1 MADKKEKPT
10 EEIKEE
16 PKKITTKKTKT
27 TKTNTT
33 KQADQKVTQ
42 EESTETKQKTAR
54 STTKKS
60 TTSTTPKK
68 KTSTNTSTS
77 KTSSANKKN
86 STTKKNTSA
95 KTTTAKSTTKKT
107 SNKSGT
113 KTNNKSATSK
123 KSSTGKTT
131 KSAGNNDTKKIEKS
145 KTTKKAKKTDDK
157 IQKIIAEQLENVDK
171 IEEIK
176 DIPIKEKKKKKTNQ
190 IDEKKISQQIE
201 KANKMPKDA
210 KREIYKNMFTN
221 ILIGIFVT
229 LYFVALGFGFI
240 NVESV
245 AYITDLKVF
254 SVATLAITIV
264 LFEYSYNKDSGK
276 FALIGIEMLFVAII
290 TLVLLYTYI
299 LYQDKYLLMACIAS
313 CIAVIYYLI
322 KSISIY
328 LRDKSNWKKSV
339 SDVKELIS
347 EE

>member
-1 MADKKEKPT
+1 
-10 EEIKEE
+10 
-16 PKKITTKKTKT
+16 
-27 TKTNTT
+27 
-33 KQADQKVTQ
+33 
-42 EESTETKQKTAR
+42 
-54 STTKKS
+54 
-60 TTSTTPKK
+60 
-68 KTSTNTSTS
+68 
-77 KTSSANKKN
+77 
-86 STTKKNTSA
+86 
-95 KTTTAKSTTKKT
+95 
-107 SNKSGT
+107 
-113 KTNNKSATSK
+113 
-123 KSSTGKTT
+123 
-131 KSAGNNDTKKIEKS
+131 
-145 KTTKKAKKTDDK
+145 
-157 IQKIIAEQLENVDK
+157 
-171 IEEIK
+171 
-176 DIPIKEKKKKKTNQ
+176 
-190 IDEKKISQQIE
+190 
-201 KANKMPKDA
+201 MPKDA